1 MYVTKPFSFQS
12 DLVGHSFLDLIH
24 QKDISKVKEQL
35 SSSDTTPRERLI
47 DAKTGLP
54 LKTENQPTST
64 RLCSGAR
71 RSFFCRM
78 KCGARGKKTKDSTQD
93 PELCLMK
100 RKSKNKQAPEKKPYV
115 VGEKNRSHL
124 FITREK
130 AASPRSFFWGI
141 PINWQLRANGPRTL
155 PGSLGFR
162 GSFARG
168 ISKSS
173 FSRELQMESLPAG

>member
-1 MYVTKPFSFQS
+1 MEFSALYKILSFFFLQS

-54 LKTENQPTST
+54 LKTENQQTPT

-78 KCGARGKKTKDSTQD
+78 KCAQKGLKNKDSNQENE
-93 PELCLMK
+93 PCLMK
-100 RKSKNKQAPEKKPYV
+100 RKSKTKQAAPPEKKPYI
-115 VGEKNRSHL
+115 VG
-124 FITREK
+124 
-130 AASPRSFFWGI
+130 GC
-141 PINWQLRANGPRTL
+141 
-155 PGSLGFR
+155 
-162 GSFARG
+162 FA
-168 ISKSS
+168 
-173 FSRELQMESLPAG
+173 